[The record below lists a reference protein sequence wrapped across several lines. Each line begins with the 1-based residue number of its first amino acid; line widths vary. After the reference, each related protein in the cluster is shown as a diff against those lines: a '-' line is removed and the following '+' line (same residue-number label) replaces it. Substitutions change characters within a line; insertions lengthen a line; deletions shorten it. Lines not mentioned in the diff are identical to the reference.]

1 MTASSYEQL
10 AKALDRLPNGYP
22 RTESGIEIRILK
34 KLFSQDEA
42 ALAAQLTGTWETLDQ
57 LAGRLGTPTR
67 ELRGVLSNLA
77 KRGLVWI
84 NRQEGK
90 AYFRLTPFIVGFYEE
105 QVGTIDHEL
114 AHMAEEYFR
123 QGGTKGIMQPQPAI
137 HRVLPAQGAVKTEWV
152 LPYDDV
158 RLILEN
164 AKTFN
169 VRDCI
174 CRIEQDLLGA
184 RKCDFPLDIC
194 INFSDQEREPVEGDI
209 SKAEALALL
218 KKSEQ
223 IGLVHTVSNVITGLG
238 YVCNCC
244 GCCCGI
250 LRGITEYG
258 IAESVAYAN
267 YFAVIEPD
275 LCLGCGTCIERCQ
288 VDAILDR
295 DGVSV
300 VQVENC
306 IGCGL
311 CVTGCPE
318 GAARLELKPEAE
330 IIQPPVD
337 FESWEQERLKNRGL
351 FQT

>member
-1 MTASSYEQL
+1 MPEIPYEKL
-10 AKALDRLPNGYP
+10 AEALDRLPNGFP
-22 RTESGIEIRILK
+22 RTESGIELRILK
-34 KLFSQDEA
+34 KLFSPEEA
-42 ALAAQLTGTWETLDQ
+42 ALAAQLTGTWESLDQ
-57 LAGRLGTPTR
+57 IAERLEIPAR
-67 ELRGVLSNLA
+67 DLRGQLSVLA
-77 KRGLVWI
+77 KRGLAWI
-84 NRQEGK
+84 DRREGK
-90 AYFRLTPFIVGFYEE
+90 AFFRLAPFVVGFYEE
-105 QVGTIDHEL
+105 QVDVIDHEL
-114 AHMAEEYFR
+114 AHMVEEYFR
-123 QGGTKGIMQPQPAI
+123 QGGAKGIMQPQPAL

-158 RLILEN
+158 KLILEN

-174 CRIEQDLLGA
+174 CRIEQDLLEK

-194 INFSDQEREPVEGDI
+194 ISFSEQEREPVEGDI
-209 SKAEALALL
+209 SKEQALALL
-218 KKSEQ
+218 DKSEQ
-223 IGLVHTVSNVITGLG
+223 IGLVHTVSNVTTGLG

-258 IAESVAYAN
+258 IANSVAYAN
-267 YFAVIEPD
+267 YSAVIDSD
-275 LCLGCGTCIERCQ
+275 LCIGCGTCIKRCQ

-318 GAARLELKPEAE
+318 GAARLERKPEAA
-330 IIQPPVD
+330 IIQPPMD
-337 FESWEQERLKNRGL
+337 FETWEKERLTNRGL
-351 FQT
+351 I